1 MKILQVNT
9 SIHYQFINEDFVKDE
24 NKMRSLNTKCSYN
37 RNSPEKYFPP
47 CVSWFHVDN
56 QAT

>member
-47 CVSWFHVDN
+47 CVS
-56 QAT
+56 